1 MFYLFNNN
9 NNKYSELDI
18 SADDLKGQECIVCYD
33 QHNVNKK
40 LHKLKFLLKKSNL
53 HSDCSCNSLIH
64 QYCFNNWCS
73 ESLTCPICRKELTVN
88 VNNGKYYISI
98 IISIVILIIIFTP
111 IIL

>member
-1 MFYLFNNN
+1 MFYLFNN

-40 LHKLKFLLKKSNL
+40 LHKLKFLLKKNNL

-64 QYCFNNWCS
+64 QYCFNVWCN
-73 ESLTCPICRKELTVN
+73 ESLTCPICRKELNVN
-88 VNNGKYYISI
+88 VNNSKYYISI
-98 IISIVILIIIFTP
+98 IISIVILIII
-111 IIL
+111 IILDKN